1 MFNNLTAESITA
13 LPINHRE
20 STNFN
25 RSLRG
30 CHVYVSRWY
39 DAFRKLSNN
48 EQLQIR
54 NNNNNVNQ
62 TTAHP
67 TNLPDDYSIN
77 SFDSFNQDNSRVST
91 EQRRQLVWYEWQ
103 GYSQEIK
110 AAWEARADNLNGRE
124 VPGLLLQYP
133 AALGSNSLSIQEAVL
148 KSMSNEWR
156 GFVLK
161 IHRLLKKIPART
173 NRIWHVRFGNEEV
186 EIRMQKYKTFEF
198 SYLLLLTL
206 FGANFTNLPQ
216 CYIVSNTKRQ
226 VVIHI
231 DAMEAV
237 RNMFEIKA
245 LSAFEV
251 RYEQDVNTMSND
263 QIIVRTTAGKLTLK
277 RRNTN
282 QQAVGYILRVNGM
295 KWNVMLP
302 RQSSA

>member
-1 MFNNLTAESITA
+1 
-13 LPINHRE
+13 
-20 STNFN
+20 
-25 RSLRG
+25 
-30 CHVYVSRWY
+30 
-39 DAFRKLSNN
+39 
-48 EQLQIR
+48 
-54 NNNNNVNQ
+54 
-62 TTAHP
+62 
-67 TNLPDDYSIN
+67 
-77 SFDSFNQDNSRVST
+77 VST

-103 GYSQEIK
+103 GYTQEIK

-295 KWNVMLP
+295 KWIVILSHNSQTIEMDRLVFDRVSNSYVMVSGVLGGGDLIGNDYNIIKYEPIRFSFSKNHQSPCKCSFNQLGFLLNKVTNQLTILP
-302 RQSSA
+302 QYCT